1 MNGDLK
7 TNDVL
12 KTFIFFLVALLTLI
26 PAVYLSLPE
35 KEGFSASEMVEQIL
49 FPELKGVM
57 DISTFSVCQAEK
69 NGSLS
74 RLEIKKTN
82 GQWILLSFSGYPAN
96 AQNRMVEVALAL
108 KDLRVLRVVGDDVA
122 TRIQCGVMDPED
134 TQNSEPKDC
143 GKRIVI
149 RNQKDQVLL
158 DLILGRELEE
168 GSGRYYARR
177 SRQNPVYVVE
187 IDPSKIS
194 ARFIDWIETDLL
206 KVQPSDIASLY
217 ALDCSLDLHTENEA
231 PTFNHRG
238 QFMLAQHYL
247 ENPDWTVVSNQRMF
261 GNGLRDIGV
270 PAGKTLDLPLLRRVC
285 QALADMRISSVQRK
299 PSGMS
304 EAFRRPENIELTEE
318 QNRQLQKSGFCV
330 LPMNLG
336 NGLVNALFS
345 SDGQVHVYS
354 TNGIVYRLFFG
365 GVAGQEALEDFEKL
379 EERKFY
385 RYLLLT
391 ADLYPQGIEQPKL
404 MELPPKPDDSADEA
418 TKAQYQSLLEMNAQE
433 QRVYEEK
440 LADARKRVDE
450 MNALFAD
457 WFFIIP
463 DDVYR
468 QIHLT
473 SENVFISQ
481 EEAEKRKQSES
492 AKEKNAE
499 KDERPVEE
507 CADPNCPEHCSHE
520 ECSNPDCPTHHA
532 RAENE
537 ENEKDD
543 SAKDGEERGS
553 GERDES
559 QENGVSPETSG
570 TLETSSASEKAD
582 LSEAPV
588 LLNESASLE
597 PKTYSGD
604 GDSRETKETSDVISP
619 FDAVSETETV
629 QP

>member
-7 TNDVL
+7 MNDML
-12 KTFIFFLVALLTLI
+12 KTFLFFLIALLALI
-26 PAVYLSLPE
+26 PAVYVSLPE
-35 KEGFSASEMVEQIL
+35 KDSFSASQMVEQIL

-57 DISTFSVCQAEK
+57 DIFAFSVCQMEK
-69 NGSLS
+69 SGQLS
-74 RLEIKKTN
+74 RLEIKKTD
-82 GQWILLSFSGYPAN
+82 GRWILSSFSGYPAN
-96 AQNRMVEVALAL
+96 AQNRMVEVVLAL
-108 KDLRVLRVVGDDVA
+108 KDLRVLRVVGDDTA

-158 DLILGRELEE
+158 DMILGRELEN
-168 GSGRYYARR
+168 GSGRYYVRR
-177 SRQNPVYVVE
+177 SKQNPVYVVE
-187 IDPSKIS
+187 MDPSKIS

-206 KVQPSDIASLY
+206 KIQPSDITSLY
-217 ALDCSLDLHTENEA
+217 ALDCSLDLHTGADA

-247 ENPDWTVVSNQRMF
+247 EDPDWTVAFNQRMF
-261 GNGLRDIGV
+261 GNGLRDVGV
-270 PAGKTLDLPLLRRVC
+270 PAGKTLDLTLLRRVS

-299 PSGMS
+299 PSGVS

-318 QNRQLQKSGFCV
+318 QNRRLQKCGFCV

-336 NGLVNALFS
+336 NGSANALFS

-354 TNGIVYRLFFG
+354 ANGIVYRLFFG
-365 GVAGQEALEDFEKL
+365 GVAGQEALEDFEEL
-379 EERKFY
+379 EKRKFY

-391 ADLYPQGIEQPKL
+391 ADLYPQGIKQPNL

-418 TKAQYQSLLEMNAQE
+418 AKVQYQSLLEMNAQE

-473 SENVFISQ
+473 SENVFISL
-481 EEAEKRKQSES
+481 EEAEKRKKES
-492 AKEKNAE
+492 APEENTEKKEHS
-499 KDERPVEE
+499 PEE
-507 CADPNCPEHCSHE
+507 CSDPNCPDCHSPE
-520 ECSNPDCPTHHA
+520 ECSDPNRSDCHSPEEDKKEA
-532 RAENE
+532 NE
-537 ENEKDD
+537 EN
-543 SAKDGEERGS
+543 A
-553 GERDES
+553 
-559 QENGVSPETSG
+559 NFPETSDSPEDSDFSKAAVSSESETASDG
-570 TLETSSASEKAD
+570 GGNQKLENTPD
-582 LSEAPV
+582 FV
-588 LLNESASLE
+588 
-597 PKTYSGD
+597 
-604 GDSRETKETSDVISP
+604 SP
-619 FDAVSETETV
+619 FDSVSETDTV